1 MPINSDVLG
10 DQAKQSLPYIS
21 QLFISSIEKNLQLEP
36 LLFQAQKDL
45 ENIYKNYEEFL
56 FSKERE
62 THQLEIENFYLKE
75 VDWIDGTFI
84 VNKEKIE

>member
-45 ENIYKNYEEFL
+45 ENIYKNYEEFYVVSL
-56 FSKERE
+56 SSE
-62 THQLEIENFYLKE
+62 TIVYKGLMMPLPLK
-75 VDWIDGTFI
+75 IFI
-84 VNKEKIE
+84 QI